1 MRIVTRPDFDGVVC
15 AALITAALDPEAP
28 VLWREP
34 NDLKGGAAEILPGDI
49 VANLPFDPR
58 GELWFDHHATN
69 IIYVPFN
76 GLFRLTPS
84 AARNVFDYFK
94 PRFSRDFSELVDW
107 ADRIDAARFTRQEV
121 LEPEKYDYVLLSMTL
136 SGDRPADE
144 PFWNR
149 LVRLLRDQPIR
160 EVMADPEVAAR
171 CREVVA
177 QNARYGRI
185 LRAHTR
191 MQGPVAVTDLRPF
204 YPPPAGNRFL
214 VYCLFPEAVVNVR
227 IRYEDPERRTLAVSV
242 GHSIFNPECNV
253 HAGRMLTAFNGGGHR
268 GAGAARFPAE
278 KADEYLPQILDI
290 LIRNEPE
297 DR

>member
-1 MRIVTRPDFDGVVC
+1 
-15 AALITAALDPEAP
+15 
-28 VLWREP
+28 
-34 NDLKGGAAEILPGDI
+34 
-49 VANLPFDPR
+49 
-58 GELWFDHHATN
+58 
-69 IIYVPFN
+69 
-76 GLFRLTPS
+76 
-84 AARNVFDYFK
+84 
-94 PRFSRDFSELVDW
+94 
-107 ADRIDAARFTRQEV
+107 
-121 LEPEKYDYVLLSMTL
+121 
-136 SGDRPADE
+136 
-144 PFWNR
+144 
-149 LVRLLRDQPIR
+149 
-160 EVMADPEVAAR
+160 
-171 CREVVA
+171 
-177 QNARYGRI
+177 
-185 LRAHTR
+185 
-191 MQGPVAVTDLRPF
+191 VTDLRPF